1 MKTIKVEIRNGKRRI
16 FITNT
21 FVDTKEDVREKAA
34 NVVLGQYNSM
44 LDEDIN
50 RKA

>member
-1 MKTIKVEIRNGKRRI
+1 MKTIKVEIKNGKRRI

-21 FVDTKEDVREKAA
+21 FVDSKEDVRKKAA

-44 LDEDIN
+44 LNDELN
-50 RKA
+50 SKA